1 MSSFLYRVFPSNDK
15 ATQVPD
21 FLLFWLEQ
29 KHIEGRVAD
38 IHIQVNNNN
47 NNYSNINNNLL
58 LKQNH
63 ALCKEFPYG
72 PASVDTEGR

>member
-1 MSSFLYRVFPSNDK
+1 MEYSHSSDK
-15 ATQVPD
+15 ATQVPG

-38 IHIQVNNNN
+38 IHIQVNDNNQNSNNN
-47 NNYSNINNNLL
+47 NNFL